1 MTEKNQP
8 NKKCPFCAEN
18 ILSDAVKCKHC
29 GEWLKKQTVDSST
42 EQKKQKQFSKVVPTG
57 KFILLSV
64 ITFGIYELVW
74 FYRNWNL
81 LKEDKGLKISP
92 FWRAFFAPF
101 FAGSIAGHL
110 QKYLKEKDI
119 HLEVCPTSNIKTGIY
134 PKLAN
139 HNIDKIYRSG
149 VSLSVNTDGRSL
161 SNVSLFDEYKNLNT
175 HFDWKLKDYLATNL
189 FAIEAAFVD
198 EEIKEKL
205 KKRIL
210 NNL

>member
-8 NKKCPFCAEN
+8 NKKCPFCAED

-110 QKYLKEKDI
+110 QKYLKEKDSPCDYSPGMI
-119 HLEVCPTSNIKTGIY
+119 G
-134 PKLAN
+134 
-139 HNIDKIYRSG
+139 
-149 VSLSVNTDGRSL
+149 LSYFIIFILWRLPDPYWLISFFTFIPMLPLVNAMNSYWQK
-161 SNVSLFDEYKNLNT
+161 EEKNLA
-175 HFDWKLKDYLATNL
+175 LKNFNWWQIILIVLAIIWL
-189 FAIEAAFVD
+189 
-198 EEIKEKL
+198 
-205 KKRIL
+205 IL
-210 NNL
+210 GIVGTFMPE